1 LDQVHRSQE
10 HGILKD
16 KKDDLFTEITSYD
29 FFNQKNE
36 SNGAVYQYEISANSF
51 L

>member
-16 KKDDLFTEITSYD
+16 KKKHALFKETTSYD
-29 FFNQKNE
+29 FFNQQDE
-36 SNGAVYQYEISANSF
+36 GYGAVYQ
-51 L
+51 